1 MRQYLLRHGQSVS
14 NREGRVQGQLD
25 VGLSA
30 IGLTQADST
39 ARWLVERRE
48 AMGIEEIWSSPLARA
63 RGTAERVAHALGLPV
78 RFDERLKELHAGVFQ
93 GHLWKDLDRLY
104 PAEMGLWRSGDP
116 HYAMPQG
123 ESRFALASRG
133 REVLAELA
141 LRPAG
146 GLLVVAHGGV
156 LTAAIRLL
164 VDVSGHGALENG
176 QLPPMANT
184 ALSLLEW
191 PGPSLVSFN
200 DISHLDPR
208 FVTEQRQERLAE
220 L

>member
-25 VGLSA
+25 VGLSDVGEA
-30 IGLTQADST
+30 QADST
-39 ARWLVERRE
+39 ARWLVDRRV

-63 RGTAERVAHALGLPV
+63 RRTAERVARALDLPV
-78 RFDERLKELHAGVFQ
+78 RFDDRLKELHAGVFQ

-104 PAEMGLWRSGDP
+104 PEEMTLWRSGDP

-133 REVLAELA
+133 RDVLAELA
-141 LRPAG
+141 TRPAR

-156 LTAAIRLL
+156 LTAAVRLL
-164 VDVSGHGALENG
+164 VDIADHPVLENG

-191 PGPSLVSFN
+191 PGPSLVAFN
-200 DISHLDPR
+200 DVSHLEPR
-208 FVTEQRQERLAE
+208 WVTEQRQERLAE